1 MLTDGAVRYRLQTW
15 FSPAYPIGGYTYSH
29 GLEWAIEARDVV
41 DAASAEAWIRDVL
54 VSGAGRSDAILMAEA
69 WRCEDADAF
78 AELAALAHALT
89 PTSERRLESV
99 AQGRAFFDVTNA
111 AWPGERLAWAEA
123 LPVERRVHAVIVG
136 LAGRA
141 HDVPLDALLEA
152 HLQAFAANL
161 VSAAVR
167 LVPLGQTDGQRLQ
180 ARFEAVVAAVARAAA
195 DASRDEIGGVALLA
209 DVASMRHETQYTRLF
224 RS

>member
-1 MLTDGAVRYRLQTW
+1 MLTDAAVRYRLLTW

-29 GLEWAIEARDVV
+29 GLEWAVEQGDVQ
-41 DAASAEAWIRDVL
+41 DAASAGAWIEGVL
-54 VSGAGRSDAILMAEA
+54 ACGGGRSDAILLAHA
-69 WRCEDADAF
+69 HRAEDAGVF
-78 AELAALAHALT
+78 REIAELARALA
-89 PTSERRLESV
+89 PSSERRLES
-99 AQGRAFFDVTNA
+99 ATQGRAFLDVTAA

-123 LPVERRVHAVIVG
+123 LPVSLRVHPVIVG

-141 HDVPLDALLEA
+141 HEMPLDVLLEA
-152 HLQAFAANL
+152 WLQAFVANL

-180 ARFEAVVAAVARAAA
+180 ASFEARVGTVAAEALAATLE
-195 DASRDEIGGVALLA
+195 DVGGLALLA
-209 DVASMRHETQYTRLF
+209 DVASMNHETQYTRLF